1 MSSEK
6 PFWEGKTRNEM
17 AGLHV
22 KVTFKNGNVVT
33 GVTGENG
40 DIEHVCFLS
49 SYRGNE
55 KFVPNRYIESVEL
68 LDDTEYERIDNIE
81 DAHEG
86 DIFVADDGNRY
97 RVTSIDIDDMNAD
110 GARCFVR
117 VNGAI
122 CGCFWISNRMFAYA
136 LRRKPKLPDHDGLW
150 LDRDGNTWTMRD
162 GSMQLTCVGADG
174 LCFTR
179 PWFSPDSVQVLTAA
193 PFRPAKAV
201 EA

>member
-1 MSSEK
+1 MSEK
-6 PFWEGKTRNEM
+6 PFWEGKTCEQM
-17 AGLHV
+17 AGLRV
-22 KVTFKNGNVVT
+22 KVTFSDGSIFT
-33 GVTGENG
+33 GKTNPDG
-40 DIEHVCFLS
+40 DIVVNYLTVRLSYGAGEEPFLPI
-49 SYRGNE
+49 RG
-55 KFVPNRYIESVEL
+55 IDSIEL

-150 LDRDGNTWTMRD
+150 FDKD
-162 GSMQLTCVGADG
+162 DG
-174 LCFTR
+174 L
-179 PWFSPDSVQVLTAA
+179 W
-193 PFRPAKAV
+193 
-201 EA
+201 